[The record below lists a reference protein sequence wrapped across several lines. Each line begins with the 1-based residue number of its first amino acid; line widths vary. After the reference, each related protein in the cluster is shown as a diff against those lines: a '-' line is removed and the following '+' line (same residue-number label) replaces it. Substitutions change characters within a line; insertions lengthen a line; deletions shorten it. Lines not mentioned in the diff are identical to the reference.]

1 MLGKNVTLPQLKD
14 LVDQMIVFLAEN
26 KLDRLNDAEAYMRV
40 INTIVLKIIDNSNHT
55 TIICVLIKL
64 LHERANSNEPA
75 KYEEL
80 IMKCLWKIVK
90 TIPNWAG
97 DLDYDTILLEVH
109 NFFKVKTK
117 FSTIFNIF

>member
-1 MLGKNVTLPQLKD
+1 
-14 LVDQMIVFLAEN
+14 
-26 KLDRLNDAEAYMRV
+26 MRADF
-40 INTIVLKIIDNSNHT
+40 NG
-55 TIICVLIKL
+55 
-64 LHERANSNEPA
+64 PA

-109 NFFKVKTK
+109 NFFKVGND
-117 FSTIFNIF
+117 S